1 MQWSCSSSGTWVI
14 PLAGLQRA
22 SGDELAIEERKRVEN
37 EDRFKNKQEKKNN
50 KKAVTVFI
58 TTTVV
63 MFTFQ
68 PPPKAKCRSLYLSNK
83 PMLVW
88 TDVTFLACHILSFL
102 VLEP

>member
-1 MQWSCSSSGTWVI
+1 MSSGVWVI
-14 PLAGLQRA
+14 PLAGMQRA

-63 MFTFQ
+63 MF
-68 PPPKAKCRSLYLSNK
+68 
-83 PMLVW
+83 
-88 TDVTFLACHILSFL
+88 SF
-102 VLEP
+102 